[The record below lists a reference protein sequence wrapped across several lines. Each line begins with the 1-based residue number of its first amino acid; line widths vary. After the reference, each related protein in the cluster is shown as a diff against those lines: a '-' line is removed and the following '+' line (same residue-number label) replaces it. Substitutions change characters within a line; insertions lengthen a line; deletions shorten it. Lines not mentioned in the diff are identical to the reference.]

1 MIFGRT
7 YSPGCL
13 KVVLNKIGQDSVQDS
28 SLKPVSCDFINDSFF
43 VKFGASDTMPETQSM
58 MTDSYIGGIGHVSFV
73 PPTVGDSE
81 TVSNVSKA
89 KPSKIAFREPREKSW
104 KGERVLSPSALEPV
118 FNQTDED
125 KLITITSDST
135 DEAKQSRKSTNI
147 NLTEEYNMG
156 YTGLSILPWENFVM
170 NPRVFNDLFYAEK
183 TRKITYDP
191 DEVNVFFHGKNVLPP
206 TVGDISENGK
216 SW

>member
-1 MIFGRT
+1 MI
-7 YSPGCL
+7 
-13 KVVLNKIGQDSVQDS
+13 LNKENRIIS
-28 SLKPVSCDFINDSFF
+28 KHTT
-43 VKFGASDTMPETQSM
+43 SDTMAATQSM
-58 MTDSYIGGIGHVSFV
+58 MMDSYIGGIGHVSFV
-73 PPTVGDSE
+73 PPSTAAGSE
-81 TVSNVSKA
+81 TVSKVTKV
-89 KPSKIAFREPREKSW
+89 KTKMAFQGSDGKSW
-104 KGERVLSPSALEPV
+104 KDERVLSPSSLEPA

-125 KLITITSDST
+125 KLMTST
-135 DEAKQSRKSTNI
+135 DEDKQLRKSTNI
-147 NLTEEYNMG
+147 NMTEEYNVG

-183 TRKITYDP
+183 THKITYDP

>member
-1 MIFGRT
+1 M
-7 YSPGCL
+7 
-13 KVVLNKIGQDSVQDS
+13 
-28 SLKPVSCDFINDSFF
+28 
-43 VKFGASDTMPETQSM
+43 
-58 MTDSYIGGIGHVSFV
+58 DSYIGGIGHVSFV
-73 PPTVGDSE
+73 PPSTAGPEV
-81 TVSNVSKA
+81 VSKVSKS
-89 KPSKIAFREPREKSW
+89 KPSKMAFQEPVEKTW
-104 KGERVLSPSALEPV
+104 KDERVLSPSVLEPA

-125 KLITITSDST
+125 KLMTST
-135 DEAKQSRKSTNI
+135 DEDKQFRKSTNI
-147 NLTEEYNMG
+147 NMTEEYNVG

-183 TRKITYDP
+183 THKITYDP